1 MRKGRRQT
9 LKGGS
14 EYDVTV
20 KGWRRAMCYLSRAGV
35 AKKIKRKMNKR
46 ARQEAKKQM
55 ENEYA
60 DIT

>member
-20 KGWRRAMCYLSRAGV
+20 KGWRRVYCYLSRAGV